1 MVREIKNLVGT
12 PSTSFAN
19 LNNNYLNHGSS
30 STLNSLKSY
39 KNNDINKIKRL
50 PNSSTRVQQSY
61 YHRVENNGVKQIVKE
76 TQYSNKFNKNV
87 NYSIVPEVNPT
98 NFDSINN
105 VYQNIC
111 KNYNLNVTSK
121 SVAIDIP
128 EVTPEEE
135 IISKNEKIA
144 LVQGELNRID
154 TIRDKMLLIQ
164 NQLQSFNE
172 GNCDD
177 ITSSDATLASNGI
190 SFDQYKSFICET
202 RNVIDQLQQLSSFN
216 LVKEN
221 SVNPVT
227 SSSNTSFLKS
237 AITSNNSTSQIYDI
251 LSSTSFHS
259 FAIFKKAFAANN
271 SVNQPLKNY
280 EKFVDLINENF
291 YVQKEINKRNLN
303 LHRTNQIFT
312 LINQQNLNEIQKIVK
327 EGIIQVKELENN
339 LLNMEKNVIK
349 TSDEVE
355 IQTESIE
362 KINQSIVKTNE
373 ILDKLKIDYKKELKE
388 HETIIN
394 YHKRII
400 DSLENSK
407 RHVSVLT
414 DVSVLCFSIWLSN
427 KFIVRY
433 PIDLMAQSI
442 TKSKSGQKI
451 VSIII
456 KITLIIIL
464 TIQIRKILKTN
475 NRYNLIQYCFDLIL
489 NYHKKKYIE
498 DEKEVKASLESLND
512 SSETLVESE

>member
-12 PSTSFAN
+12 SSTSFVN
-19 LNNNYLNHGSS
+19 INNNYLNRGSS
-30 STLNSLKSY
+30 TSINSLKNY
-39 KNNDINKIKRL
+39 KNNDMNKIKRL
-50 PNSSTRVQQSY
+50 PNSSTKVQQSY

-76 TQYSNKFNKNV
+76 TQYSNKFNRNA
-87 NYSIVPEVNPT
+87 NYTIVPKTNPT

-105 VYQNIC
+105 LYQNIC
-111 KNYNLNVTSK
+111 KNYDLNVNSK

-128 EVTPEEE
+128 EITPEDETM
-135 IISKNEKIA
+135 SKNEKIA
-144 LVQGELNRID
+144 LVQGELDKIN
-154 TIRDKMLLIQ
+154 TIRDKMTSIQ
-164 NQLQSFNE
+164 NQLKSFNE
-172 GNCDD
+172 GNCDN
-177 ITSSDATLASNGI
+177 IISSNATLASNGI
-190 SFDQYKSFICET
+190 SFDQYKSFIHET
-202 RNVIDQLQQLSSFN
+202 RNVIEQLQQLSSFN
-216 LVKEN
+216 LVKDN
-221 SVNPVT
+221 TVKPATN
-227 SSSNTSFLKS
+227 SSNISFLKS

-259 FAIFKKAFAANN
+259 FAIFKKAFAAN
-271 SVNQPLKNY
+271 SPANQPLKNY

-303 LHRTNQIFT
+303 LHRTNQIFS
-312 LINQQNLNEIQKIVK
+312 LINQQNLNEIQKLVK

-339 LLNMEKNVIK
+339 LINMEKNVIK

-373 ILDKLKIDYKKELKE
+373 VLDKLRTDYKKELKE
-388 HETIIN
+388 NETIIN

-400 DSLENSK
+400 DSIENSK

-414 DVSVLCFSIWLSN
+414 DVSILCFSIWLSN

-451 VSIII
+451 VSVII
-456 KITLIIIL
+456 KITLIMIL
-464 TIQIRKILKTN
+464 TIQIRKFLKTN
-475 NRYNLIQYCFDLIL
+475 DRYNLIQYCFDLIL

-498 DEKEVKASLESLND
+498 DEKEIKASLESLND
-512 SSETLVESE
+512 SNETLAESE